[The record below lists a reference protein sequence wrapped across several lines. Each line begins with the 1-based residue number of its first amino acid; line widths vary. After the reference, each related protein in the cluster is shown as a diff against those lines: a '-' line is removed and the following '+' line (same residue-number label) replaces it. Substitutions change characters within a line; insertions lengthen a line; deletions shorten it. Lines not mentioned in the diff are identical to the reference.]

1 MNGPRTRNALPAL
14 CLSAAL
20 TACGTQWFP
29 HRLQADPAAL
39 AQVREIGRTVRQE
52 QAELAHDGTIQ
63 VEDIVVLDLG
73 AATFEEALRLAHDRL
88 RRRGWQD
95 DADGPDRLGMSS
107 PAWKQASLTVG
118 SLWSAGTHRMQA
130 DAYAGRLKSDAV
142 VVVRLCETA

>member
-14 CLSAAL
+14 CLAAAL

-52 QAELAHDGTIQ
+52 QAELAYGGTIQ
-63 VEDIVVLDLG
+63 VEDVVVLDLG

-88 RRRGWQD
+88 RLRGWQD
-95 DADGPDRLGMSS
+95 AGEGPNLLRMTS
-107 PAWKQASLTVG
+107 PTWKQASLTL
-118 SLWSAGTHRMQA
+118 SSSWSDGTHRMQA
-130 DAYAGRLKSDAV
+130 DAFAGRLKGGAV